1 MELSHYYVSV
11 AAFWPFSI
19 PTWCVEHVCHSTV
32 VCRAWARG
40 TTVGSS
46 TSIYISCLAVS
57 LLSTPVHLPGR
68 AEKQCQEL
76 PCREDGWTCTSFQI
90 LWLKGQV
97 PGTSVY
103 PLGTKGTSQER
114 LSRPWQL
121 ARSQLV
127 SWSIVSWKE
136 TLVTGISRNSIYLL
150 IDLKSLGNQPNLSF
164 ALNTLS
170 SLLK

>member
-1 MELSHYYVSV
+1 MELSHYYVSL

-76 PCREDGWTCTSFQI
+76 PCREDGWMCTSFQI

-103 PLGTKGTSQER
+103 PLGTKGTFR
-114 LSRPWQL
+114 KDYLGPG
-121 ARSQLV
+121 
-127 SWSIVSWKE
+127 SWP
-136 TLVTGISRNSIYLL
+136 
-150 IDLKSLGNQPNLSF
+150 DHSLFLGVLC
-164 ALNTLS
+164 LGRKLW
-170 SLLK
+170 